1 MIELGLVVGLSI
13 AGALMARSLK
23 RARQD
28 ALEEGD
34 GKNDEGGD
42 AKKDAKDARKDERDK
57 RREEA
62 KKARDDKRE
71 AAKQKRLDK
80 RGAKPKRTGPR
91 GLLIGDVLL
100 YADTELWLAGMIE
113 LDEEGFVARLFPT
126 PGSSRGTWVVQL
138 DDSADEVMVGDL
150 TDRVPDGRVPD
161 ELPMGGMRVSLRKRG
176 HATVSADGDHVPH
189 VTEFAGYVVLGG
201 PGGRTLVVIDFQGGD
216 RLAIYGELLS
226 KSEYD
231 LLPGGD

>member
-1 MIELGLVVGLSI
+1 MIELGIIVGLTI
-13 AGALMARSLK
+13 AGALTARSLK

-28 ALEEGD
+28 AEAGEKEHTD
-34 GKNDEGGD
+34 KRADKRAE
-42 AKKDAKDARKDERDK
+42 KKDA
-57 RREEA
+57 REDA
-62 KKARDDKRE
+62 KKARDVKRD

-80 RGAKPKRTGPR
+80 RGVKAKRSGPR

-126 PGSSRGTWVVQL
+126 PGSTRGTWVVQL
-138 DDSADEVMVGDL
+138 DDSADEVMVGDIS
-150 TDRVPDGRVPD
+150 DRVPDGRVPD
-161 ELPMGGMRVSLRKRG
+161 ELPMGGLRVSLRKRG
-176 HATVSADGDHVPH
+176 NAQVSADGDHVPH
-189 VTEFAGYVVLGG
+189 VTESAGYVVLGG